1 MRVLRVVRRNPQFAR
16 LWCSQV
22 ISQSGDWLNRMAC
35 LTLIGTLGGKVEATR
50 LGTLFGLELAL
61 RLLPSAVLGP
71 LAGPVADRL
80 PRRLLMVLADLSRA
94 AVVAGMYFV
103 RDPGDLALLYVLIG
117 AQMGI
122 GIFFDAAR
130 TAAMPDTVGREE
142 LTDAYAL
149 SSATWSLMLGIG
161 ALAGGWLVKWFG
173 LREVFLIDAVSYVAS
188 ALCLHGLRLPPVPKQ
203 VHAFRWRDVAL
214 LTDLRRGLEHARGL
228 GIAPILWAKT
238 FWGAAGGYL
247 VVLSL
252 AGHERF
258 GESSG
263 ADAVGQ
269 AAVATGVLYAARGLG
284 TGLGPIL
291 GRRFLGESDRALR
304 RQISLGFLVAAL
316 GYALF
321 GFAHDLRLAA
331 MCVGVA
337 HLGGA
342 SLWIAS
348 TVFWQRRV
356 DDAYR
361 GRVFA
366 VEFLGMDLAFA
377 AGGLLAGWIF
387 DRTGSLSI
395 TVWTVSAL
403 VLGLGSAWTWLA
415 RGVRGTSE
423 KEAPS

>member
-1 MRVLRVVRRNPQFAR
+1 
-16 LWCSQV
+16 
-22 ISQSGDWLNRMAC
+22 MAC
-35 LTLIGTLGGKVEATR
+35 LTLIGTLGGKVEASR
-50 LGTLFGLELAL
+50 IGMLFGVELAL
-61 RLLPSAVLGP
+61 RLLPSAVFGP
-71 LAGPVADRL
+71 LAGAVADRM
-80 PRRLLMVLADLSRA
+80 PRRMLMVLADLSRA

-103 RDPGDLALLYVLIG
+103 RDPGHLPVLYVLIG
-117 AQMGI
+117 VQMGI

-130 TAAMPDTVGREE
+130 TAGMPDTVGRDE

-149 SSATWSLMLGIG
+149 SSATWSVMLGVG

-173 LREVFLIDAVSYVAS
+173 LHEVFLIDALSYCAS
-188 ALCLHGLRLPPVPKQ
+188 ALCLYGLKLPPVPVQ
-203 VHAFRWRDVAL
+203 AHAFRWRDVAL
-214 LTDLRRGLEHARGL
+214 LTDLRRGLEHARAL

-258 GESSG
+258 GEVAGVSG
-263 ADAVGQ
+263 ADAVGE

-316 GYALF
+316 GYSLF

-331 MCVGVA
+331 VCVGVA

-366 VEFLGMDLAFA
+366 VEFLGMDLSFA
-377 AGGLLAGWIF
+377 AGGLIAGWIF
-387 DRTGSLSI
+387 DRSGSLST
-395 TVWTVSAL
+395 TVWSVSAL
-403 VLGLGSAWTWLA
+403 VLVLGSTWTWLA
-415 RGVRGTSE
+415 RGVGSASIAR
-423 KEAPS
+423 EAA